1 MVIFSSLLGFV
12 FGQILAQG
20 NRLAKRSSEKGADL
34 RFLEILDVLRVD
46 LRMMFFKFLV
56 KYFDTSY

>member
-34 RFLEILDVLRVD
+34 RFLEILDVLRVGFED
-46 LRMMFFKFLV
+46 DVF
-56 KYFDTSY
+56 